1 MAEEIKRSDIAE
13 DDVFSAVTES
23 IKKSLAVLREYDKGL
38 KQTAETLKKISET
51 PVTSDAK
58 SLDELNQAVK
68 DAKKATEEKIAADKN
83 RAKLEQE
90 LTALQKKR
98 AQMEAQMSK
107 EQKTAVNWNVKVDKS
122 YEKVIGSLDQ
132 NLKRLSELKKRREDL
147 NKQAKQTTTYNAK
160 LVKEQASVKEA
171 ISQLNIITKQQIK
184 AQDLAAGSSQ
194 QLQTQLGLMRRAY
207 RELND
212 EERQSEFGQ
221 KLFSQIQVARQAV
234 ESTNESIGN
243 FHDSVGNYAKGVQ
256 DAIGQTNMFKTGI
269 AGIDNILAKII
280 PMMVAF
286 TFSVDKNKKAQEGAA
301 VASSRLSKSIKTL
314 GRVAKAS
321 GLILILAA
329 VASIGSAFS
338 QGDEGAKKMA
348 ETMAYIKALGS
359 TIVQMFSQLYT
370 YLNRM
375 VLGFQKIGLQIERLT
390 LRALFKDTTEIDKS
404 LEKIDGKLADITTK
418 IDAFPSLMET
428 WRRSLEENKEA
439 AQAFV
444 DTFDIRRQIVQTK
457 QGLHEIQKEFQK
469 YNDLTNDS
477 TLSLERRMEAM
488 KKTDDAELRL
498 IKARIA
504 MAKQEQKL
512 AEAEAK
518 ALEAAAKGGG
528 SVEAFEKRQEAQDK
542 VNDLLLEEAAILR
555 AQARV
560 TREKIIEEYQLNIS
574 TALAVTRFNR
584 DQLKER
590 IDDERLSNE
599 ERIKLS
605 KEFVKTF
612 TQSIEQTFSEF
623 TEASKKLD
631 AAVDLQLKDGKIFL
645 NQQELQINNAVE
657 LQKQL
662 ALLDLP
668 KSMIESLL
676 DYSRRF
682 RMNINAISDVE
693 NAIAGI
699 DTQLRK
705 IKADASVSDEELA
718 GLKRLNSEL
727 ERLNEITFS
736 SDGSDLEAIQ
746 KQRKAVVE
754 AMGEIDEEVLK
765 NTENANIERLKL
777 NIDTWKEEIEATEG
791 NSIERATIL
800 KEIANAEIEIEK
812 IKNAQLLREKKKQ
825 DDEEKRLLKEKEER
839 EKKALENQKEMYAS
853 LKTATSALT
862 QFYQGEQQ
870 KQINALNTQIKEQ
883 QGLRNALSQMAAE
896 GNIDAKESIKETI
909 EAEREAEKEKL
920 RIEERKQRMQLISQ
934 GLQSYISALEN
945 GKSPVE
951 ALTQTAMTTAMLM
964 SFLGGLKG
972 FYTGTDN
979 APEGLA
985 WTQERGAE
993 IIMDKHGNIKT
1004 LGSDG
1009 GSQLTHLN
1017 KGDKV
1022 LNAKR
1027 TQEFIKSIT
1036 EVQNLSSMPRGTSV
1050 APDVNL
1056 LAIKKLSQI
1065 EKAIRSQPTT
1075 TLDFE
1080 NVRRGLGSLVHSRAQ
1095 GKDKVISRHYIK
1107 R

>member
-13 DDVFSAVTES
+13 DDIFNAVTES
-23 IKKSLAVLREYDKGL
+23 IKKSLAVLQEYDKGL

-68 DAKKATEEKIAADKN
+68 DAKKATEEKVKSDKE
-83 RAKLEQE
+83 RAKLEKE

-98 AQMEAQMSK
+98 AQIEAQMSK
-107 EQKTAVNWNVKVDKS
+107 EQKVTVDWNVKVDKS

-132 NLKRLSELKKRREDL
+132 NLKRLNELKKRREEL
-147 NKQAKQTTTYNAK
+147 NKQAKQTTGYNAK
-160 LVKEQASVKEA
+160 LAKEQASVKEA

-243 FHDSVGNYAKGVQ
+243 FHDSVGNYAKGVH
-256 DAIGQTNMFKTGI
+256 DAIGQTDMFKTGI
-269 AGIDNILAKII
+269 SGIDNILGKII

-286 TFSVDKNKKAQEGAA
+286 TFSVDKNKKEQEGATA
-301 VASSRLSKSIKTL
+301 VSSRLSKSLRTL

-321 GLILILAA
+321 GLILILGAI
-329 VASIGSAFS
+329 ASIGSAFS

-359 TIVQMFSQLYT
+359 TIVQMFVQLFT

-390 LRALFKDTTEIDKS
+390 LRALFKDTTEVDKS
-404 LEKIDGKLADITTK
+404 LKEIDGKLADITTK
-418 IDAFPSLMET
+418 IDDFPTLMQT
-428 WRRSLEENKEA
+428 WRKSLEENKEA

-444 DTFDIRRQIVQTK
+444 NTFDIRRQIVQAK
-457 QGLHEIQKEFQK
+457 QGLFEIQREFQK
-469 YNDLTNDS
+469 YNDLSNDN
-477 TLSLERRMEAM
+477 TLSLERRIEAM
-488 KKTDDAELRL
+488 KKADVEEIRL
-498 IKARIA
+498 INARIA
-504 MAKQEQKL
+504 MAKQEQQL

-528 SVEAFEKRQEAQDK
+528 SIEAIEKRQEAQDK
-542 VNDLLLEEAAILR
+542 LNDLMLEQQAILR
-555 AQARV
+555 EQAKVERQRQIDLFEESYRV
-560 TREKIIEEYQLNIS
+560 
-574 TALAVTRFNR
+574 AVAVSRFNR
-584 DQLKER
+584 ELLNKTVT
-590 IDDERLSNE
+590 DE
-599 ERIKLS
+599 KLS
-605 KEFVKTF
+605 
-612 TQSIEQTFSEF
+612 IEKRIENYKKGVEVISKSVQDTLDLFSQ
-623 TEASKKLD
+623 L
-631 AAVDLQLKDGKIFL
+631 AAKYDTTMDVVFDKNEIFL
-645 NQQELQINNAVE
+645 NGQKLQIDNAVE

-662 ALLDLP
+662 NALDLP
-668 KSMIESLL
+668 KGVIEQFAAYIRDL
-676 DYSRRF
+676 RQNITA
-682 RMNINAISDVE
+682 MNGMSD
-693 NAIAGI
+693 
-699 DTQLRK
+699 
-705 IKADASVSDEELA
+705 SVD
-718 GLKRLNSEL
+718 GLTSAFQRLNSEVGVSEIELDGIRAMNAEL
-727 ERLNEITFS
+727 EKLNEIAFNE
-736 SDGSDLEAIQ
+736 DGSNLDAI
-746 KQRKAVVE
+746 KAQRDALKKSMQELNDEVVR
-754 AMGEIDEEVLK
+754 
-765 NTENANIERLKL
+765 NTEEANIKRLELNVEYWKKDIEETEEGSEAREKL
-777 NIDTWKEEIEATEG
+777 
-791 NSIERATIL
+791 L
-800 KEIANAEIEIEK
+800 KEIADAEIEIEK
-812 IKNAQLLREKKKQ
+812 IKNAQLLREQKKQ
-825 DDEEKRLLKEKEER
+825 DDEEARLLKEREER
-839 EKKALENQKEMYAS
+839 EKARLENQKEMYAS
-853 LKTATSALT
+853 LKSATSALT
-862 QFYQGEQQ
+862 DFYQGEQQ

-883 QGLRNALSQMAAE
+883 QDLRNALSQMAAE
-896 GNIDAKESIKETI
+896 GNIDAQDSIKATI

-934 GLQSYISALEN
+934 GLQSYISALES

-951 ALTQTAMTTAMLM
+951 ALTQTTMTTAMLM
-964 SFLGGLKG
+964 SFLGVLKG

-985 WTQERGAE
+985 WTQEKGAE
-993 IIMDKHGNIKT
+993 VIMDKHGNIKT

-1009 GSQLTHLN
+1009 GAQLTHLS

-1022 LNAKR
+1022 LNARK

-1036 EVQNLSSMPRGTSV
+1036 EVQNLSSMPKGMNV

-1056 LAIKKLSQI
+1056 LAIKKLNQI
-1065 EKAIRSQPTT
+1065 EKAIKNQPTT

-1080 NVRRGLGSLVHSRAQ
+1080 NVSRGLGSLVHSKTQ